1 MTIDRLHRRHGGS
14 EGRHRPPPGKAVKR
28 FEHGAVVLV
37 AALIVVLVGMT
48 ISDPPAQA
56 TSAPKAS
63 LRLSASLPIPP
74 KRTLLD
80 RGAVRDLDRAIARA
94 TTRTHSD
101 TFAGLGYDLESLL
114 SGEGR
119 VPRIFFVS
127 LPPDMA
133 KIRRVGVRKS
143 IFFKTVLPLILQ
155 VNEEILAERGRVW
168 DLSYRGRLG
177 QRLDAIDRLWLAG
190 RFQRYGVAPG
200 NIDGLLGRMDI
211 IPPSLAL
218 AQSAEE
224 SGWGTSRFVREGN
237 ALFGQWVFSD
247 HRHMTPDRR
256 DDGKTHRIKAFGA
269 LVDSVRAYA
278 ANLNIHWAYTAF
290 RRDRAA
296 MRAGGRPID
305 GMVLAGRLTRYS
317 ERRQGY
323 VKTIRSIISFNRL
336 RRLDDARL
344 DDGEPV
350 SEPVI

>member
-1 MTIDRLHRRHGGS
+1 
-14 EGRHRPPPGKAVKR
+14 VKR
-28 FEHGAVVLV
+28 FERGAMVFV
-37 AALIVVLVGMT
+37 AALIVILVGVT

-74 KRTLLD
+74 KRTLLE
-80 RGAVRDLDRAIARA
+80 RGGVLDLDRAIRRATARA
-94 TTRTHSD
+94 LAD
-101 TFAGLGYDLESLL
+101 TFAGLGYDLNSVL
-114 SGEGR
+114 SGDGR
-119 VPRIFFVS
+119 VPRLFFAS

-133 KIRRVGVRKS
+133 EIREVGVRKS
-143 IFFKTVLPLILQ
+143 IFFKAVLPLILQ
-155 VNEEILAERGRVW
+155 VNEEILAERRRVW
-168 DLSYRGRLG
+168 DLGFRKRLG

-190 RFQRYGVAPG
+190 RFERYGVAPG
-200 NIDGLLGRMDI
+200 DVDALLGRMDI
-211 IPPSLAL
+211 VPPSLAL

-247 HRHMTPDRR
+247 NRHMKPTRR

-269 LVDSVRAYA
+269 MIDSVRAYA
-278 ANLNIHWAYTAF
+278 DNLNTHWAYTAF

-296 MRAGGRPID
+296 MRAAGRPID

-317 ERRQGY
+317 ERGAGY
-323 VKTIRSIISFNRL
+323 VKTIRSIISVNRL
-336 RRLDDARL
+336 SRLDDARL
-344 DDGEPV
+344 HDGKAG

>member
-1 MTIDRLHRRHGGS
+1 
-14 EGRHRPPPGKAVKR
+14 VKR
-28 FEHGAVVLV
+28 FENGAVVFI
-37 AALIVVLVGMT
+37 AALIVVLVGIT

-56 TSAPKAS
+56 TTAPKAG
-63 LRLSASLPIPP
+63 LRLSASLPIPLAIPLAVPP

-80 RGAVRDLDRAIARA
+80 RGAVLESALDLDRAIGRA
-94 TTRTHSD
+94 TTRALLD
-101 TFAGLGYDLESLL
+101 TFAGLEYDLESLL
-114 SGEGR
+114 SGDGR
-119 VPRIFFVS
+119 VPRIFLAS
-127 LPPDMA
+127 LPPDIA
-133 KIRRVGVRKS
+133 KVREAGVRKS
-143 IFFKTVLPLILQ
+143 IFFKSVLPLILQ
-155 VNEEILAERGRVW
+155 VNEEILAERRRLW
-168 DLSYRGRLG
+168 DLRYRARLG

-190 RFQRYGVAPG
+190 RFERYDVAPG
-200 NIDGLLGRMDI
+200 EFDELLGRMDI

-247 HRHMTPDRR
+247 DRHMTPGRR
-256 DDGKTHRIKAFGA
+256 DAGKTHRIKAFGT

-278 ANLNIHWAYTAF
+278 HNLNIHRAYTGF

-296 MRAGGRPID
+296 MRGGGRPLD

-323 VKTIRSIISFNRL
+323 VKTIRSIISGNRL

-344 DDGEPV
+344 HDGKPG
-350 SEPVI
+350 SEPAI